1 MEISI
6 KLPNN
11 LYQDVSHLAK
21 TKKTSVA
28 TIIKNA
34 VRIAVYE
41 EDVREEIPVNPL
53 KNCSDVEVLALAKM
67 KMSEVENNRMSGL
80 LEKQREETITPLERN
95 ELAALF
101 RVFQV
106 ENLRKA
112 QGIAEAVQRG
122 IIKTPDD
129 LL

>member
-11 LYQDVSHLAK
+11 LYQDISLLAK

-34 VRIAVYE
+34 VRSAVYE
-41 EDVREEIPVNPL
+41 EDEPEEILINPL
-53 KNCSDVEVLALAKM
+53 KNCTDVEVLALAKM
-67 KMSEVENNRMSGL
+67 KMSEAENNRMSGL
-80 LEKQREETITPLERN
+80 LEKQREETITPLEQN

-112 QGIAEAVQRG
+112 QGISEAVQRG